1 MPNPPD
7 KIPENIDF
15 AAEELADADPELREA
30 MLEQIAKSL
39 TRKLLRENHR
49 LGLREISRR
58 VQDLFWRFAI
68 KFRNWTGS
76 KRERHELSPPT
87 TKRA

>member
-58 VQDLFWRFAI
+58 VTGFILAVRDKVQELDRFQ
-68 KFRNWTGS
+68 
-76 KRERHELSPPT
+76 
-87 TKRA
+87 KRAP